1 MSSQL
6 LIGGDKSID
15 GGAGAA
21 AQVCNTYVCVYVSV
35 CVYIHTLACIHT
47 YTYII
52 MIVEFSLV
60 KLSK

>member
-21 AQVCNTYVCVYVSV
+21 AQVCNTYVCVYV
-35 CVYIHTLACIHT
+35 CVYIYTYTRIHT
-47 YTYII
+47 YIHIYCND
-52 MIVEFSLV
+52 S
-60 KLSK
+60 

>member
-21 AQVCNTYVCVYVSV
+21 AQVCNTYVCVHVSLCV
-35 CVYIHTLACIHT
+35 CIHTLAYIHT
-47 YTYII
+47 HVI
-52 MIVEFSLV
+52 MIVDFFLV